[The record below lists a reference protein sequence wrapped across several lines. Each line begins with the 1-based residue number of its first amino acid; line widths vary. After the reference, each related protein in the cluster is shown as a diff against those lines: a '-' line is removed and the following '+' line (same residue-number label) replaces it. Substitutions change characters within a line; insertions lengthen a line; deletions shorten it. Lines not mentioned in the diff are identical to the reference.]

1 MYPGV
6 ELRVMRYFLAVVAE
20 MHFTRAAERV
30 RVAQP
35 SLSKQI
41 RNLEGELGVQ
51 LLMRNRRRVELT
63 EPGRLFAEN
72 AEQALLYA
80 ERAAAMARAAGAGRS
95 GKLSIGVSSAIDLRL
110 YFRIRAALN
119 RQYPDVQ
126 TEVLT
131 GSALQIAER
140 LMRSDLHAGIVEIPI
155 RCRSLSVL
163 RISGEPIVLAISE
176 KDVLASAKIIRPE
189 QIQQRTLVLVSD
201 EGDLAHHNIIAALAS
216 RGFHPRRV
224 QPVWTTSQAL
234 DFVAAEQCIG
244 VVRASATRFRVKGI
258 TYCPTVDLPMLDVGI
273 AYRRATLTP
282 PIRNFLRVV
291 RQEFTAERK
300 KMKESCLGE

>member
-1 MYPGV
+1 
-6 ELRVMRYFLAVVAE
+6 LLA
-20 MHFTRAAERV
+20 AAERV

-63 EPGRLFAEN
+63 EPGRLFAEH
-72 AEQALLYA
+72 AEQAILYA
-80 ERAAAMARAAGAGRS
+80 ERAVAMASAAGAGRS

-119 RQYPDVQ
+119 RQYPDLQ

-131 GSALQIAER
+131 GSAAQIVER

-155 RCRSLSVL
+155 RCRGLKVL
-163 RISGEPIVLAISE
+163 CICGEPIVVAISE
-176 KDVLASAKIIRPE
+176 KDVVASVKIIRPE
-189 QIQQRTLVLVSD
+189 QIQQRTLVLVS
-201 EGDLAHHNIIAALAS
+201 EGDLAHQKIINALAS
-216 RGFHPRRV
+216 RGFHPRNV
-224 QPVWTTSQAL
+224 QPVWTASQAL
-234 DFVAAEQCIG
+234 DFVAAEQYIG

-273 AYRRATLTP
+273 AYRRATLMP

-291 RQEFTAERK
+291 CQEFTAERK
-300 KMKESCLGE
+300 KMKSLAWESRQACFCNRPHRAYT